1 MPYAARPWDRLPSF
15 RHKACT
21 GANTVPNK
29 NGLLRRIF
37 NAFMESRQRQVDRD
51 IARFIARS
59 GGRLTDDM
67 ERQMMQRL
75 LTGSR
80 NPRQ

>member
-1 MPYAARPWDRLPSF
+1 MPYAAHPWDRLPSF
-15 RHKACT
+15 RHEAST
-21 GANTVPNK
+21 GANAVSNK

-37 NAFMESRQRQVDRD
+37 NAFMESRQRQVDQD

-67 ERQMMQRL
+67 EREITQRF